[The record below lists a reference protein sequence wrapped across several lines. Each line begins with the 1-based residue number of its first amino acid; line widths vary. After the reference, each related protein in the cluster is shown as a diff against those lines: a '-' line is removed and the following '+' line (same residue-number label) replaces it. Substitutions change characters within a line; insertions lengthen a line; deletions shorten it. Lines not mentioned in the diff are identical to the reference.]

1 MKRVKFISI
10 RAGVCLTLVLMIA
23 AVVFILCFIFYFQS
37 ETELVEAAYNA
48 DFVKIQE
55 LINTGSDINAKG
67 MDDWTALTIA
77 SCKGNLKVV
86 EFLLK
91 HDANINQL
99 EGGGNSA
106 LFWAVFYGHLDV
118 IKLLLQHG
126 ADPNKKGAKNKLP
139 IEIAREKGFNQIAA
153 LLASSQ
159 KAQ

>member
-1 MKRVKFISI
+1 MSI
-10 RAGVCLTLVLMIA
+10 RTGVSLTLVLMIA
-23 AVVFILCFIFYFQS
+23 VVVFVSCFIFYFQS
-37 ETELVEAAYNA
+37 ETELVKAAYNA
-48 DFVKIQE
+48 DLVKIQE
-55 LINTGSDINAKG
+55 LINTGSDVNAKG
-67 MDDWTALTIA
+67 MDDWTALTI
-77 SCKGNLKVV
+77 SSREGNLKVV

-126 ADPNKKGAKNKLP
+126 ADPNKKGTKNKLP

-159 KAQ
+159 KTQ